1 MLMCAVV
8 QQEFLGLSSAGADLL
23 NQMLTYDPEKRIS
36 ASAALR
42 HPWFSE
48 APFPLDPSQ
57 LPTFPDTLDG
67 NTRWVSSLGASFR
80 HVRHACDADA
90 EPVLALCKSQA
101 GRVQDAEQACK
112 CHCRDEQQA
121 GAHGMK
127 RRYEGRHANDRFG
140 EAFGPAKHRKGQGR

>member
-1 MLMCAVV
+1 MHASCSIVWHLSHFGFAVRVDVQCILMCAVV

-67 NTRWVSSLGASFR
+67 NTR
-80 HVRHACDADA
+80 
-90 EPVLALCKSQA
+90 
-101 GRVQDAEQACK
+101 
-112 CHCRDEQQA
+112 
-121 GAHGMK
+121 
-127 RRYEGRHANDRFG
+127 
-140 EAFGPAKHRKGQGR
+140 

>member
-36 ASAALR
+36 AGAALR

-67 NTRWVSSLGASFR
+67 NTRWASSLGACTGMFDLPVMLMLSRSQPWASF
-80 HVRHACDADA
+80 
-90 EPVLALCKSQA
+90 
-101 GRVQDAEQACK
+101 EQVVCSMLSRCASI
-112 CHCRDEQQA
+112 CRDEQQA

>member
-1 MLMCAVV
+1 MV

-67 NTRWVSSLGASFR
+67 NTRWSSILGALLIFLR
-80 HVRHACDADA
+80 H
-90 EPVLALCKSQA
+90 
-101 GRVQDAEQACK
+101 G
-112 CHCRDEQQA
+112 
-121 GAHGMK
+121 
-127 RRYEGRHANDRFG
+127 
-140 EAFGPAKHRKGQGR
+140 GPACM